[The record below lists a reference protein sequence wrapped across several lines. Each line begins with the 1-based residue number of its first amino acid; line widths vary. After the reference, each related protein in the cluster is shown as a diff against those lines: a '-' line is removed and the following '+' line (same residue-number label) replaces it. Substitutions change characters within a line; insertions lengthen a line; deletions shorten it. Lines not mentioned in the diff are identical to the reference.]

1 MGGWEN
7 VKQLRLLAAVA
18 ASDDVRQQFTTL
30 FDYGVFDKFPP
41 LKIVVLESGTSWI
54 GYWLDRIDAVFT
66 HTFIGDRV
74 PLKHK
79 PSDYFV
85 LNVSTFATS
94 LPLGF
99 SRQGR
104 IGVRYRTDGQAVD
117 PLEVR
122 RVDCVDRQVVRQGN
136 GGNQRVVGARG
147 GFATRAAKV
156 RSNTAESSSRGCVE
170 RQRLERGLGELKMRL
185 TYNPLLWIIRDQRAD

>member
-94 LPLGF
+94 LPLASLARAVSGCGIA
-99 SRQGR
+99 QT
-104 IGVRYRTDGQAVD
+104 VRPSIPWKSA
-117 PLEVR
+117 
-122 RVDCVDRQVVRQGN
+122 
-136 GGNQRVVGARG
+136 
-147 GFATRAAKV
+147 
-156 RSNTAESSSRGCVE
+156 
-170 RQRLERGLGELKMRL
+170 GL
-185 TYNPLLWIIRDQRAD
+185 TV